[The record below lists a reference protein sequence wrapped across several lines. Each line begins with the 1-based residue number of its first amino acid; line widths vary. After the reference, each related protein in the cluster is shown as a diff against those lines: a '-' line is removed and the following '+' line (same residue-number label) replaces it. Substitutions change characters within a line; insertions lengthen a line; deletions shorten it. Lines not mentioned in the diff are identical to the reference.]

1 MSDDFCLVDQPLSFS
16 KGETVGYALPL
27 TSRRTGLVA
36 GGLGNW
42 SALQGFLADKN
53 IRVIGEH
60 QLDFNATGCGYIDE
74 GKSFLVRTAQ
84 LARDHGFVHEAGDVI
99 AVKSLKPIDTEE
111 KLENVC
117 LEILALMH
125 PPLQSHP
132 NIINLLGVTWTT
144 EKDVRLEPALVMEYA
159 EFGSLDKYLRNHD
172 PLSILSKAEI
182 CVGIAEGLEVLH
194 QCAIIHGDVK
204 CENVLICK
212 GSHGTDIIPKLSD
225 FGFSLVLQNTQM
237 DDNIVGTPRWNAP
250 EIFLGKLSE
259 FRKDPTNL
267 PLLDI
272 YSYGLLVW
280 CVLKNGQDP
289 FGDPSTVSTEDVLI
303 IKASTNEPLN
313 QACQD
318 IQALRSGH
326 DHDASHLDAFE
337 NVFKE
342 TLPLDHSSRCRNLA
356 WVADAFSLR

>member
-1 MSDDFCLVDQPLSFS
+1 MSDDYHLVDQPLSFS
-16 KGETVGYALPL
+16 KGETIGYTLSL
-27 TSRRTGLVA
+27 RSRRTGLVT

-53 IRVIGEH
+53 LRVIGEH

-74 GKSFLVRTAQ
+74 GKSFLVKTAQ
-84 LARDHGFVHEAGDVI
+84 LASDYGFGNEAGNII
-99 AVKSLKPIDTEE
+99 AVKSLKPIDTQE

-132 NIINLLGVTWTT
+132 NIINLLGLTWTT
-144 EKDVRLEPALVMEYA
+144 ERDVRLEPALVMEYA
-159 EFGSLDKYLRNHD
+159 EFGSLDNYLRSH
-172 PLSILSKAEI
+172 PISILSKAEI
-182 CVGIAEGLEVLH
+182 CTGIAQGLDVLY

-212 GSHGTDIIPKLSD
+212 GSSGTDIIPKLSD

-237 DDNIVGTPRWNAP
+237 DENVVGTSRWNAP

-259 FRKDPTNL
+259 LRKDPTNL

-289 FGDPSTVSTEDVLI
+289 FGDPSTVSTEHVLI
-303 IKASTNEPLN
+303 LKAYTNEPLN
-313 QACQD
+313 QACHD
-318 IQALRSGH
+318 VRALRSGH
-326 DHDASHLDAFE
+326 HSDAAHLAAFE
-337 NVFKE
+337 NIFKE
-342 TLPLDHSSRCRNLA
+342 TLPRDPSDRCRNLG
-356 WVADAFSLR
+356 WVADAFSLS